1 MNTATLSTFLS
12 AISLCTRPARPL
24 LHALRHY
31 PAGTATASGASD
43 ASPSQAAKVVMQV
56 CFVNGTHVVPYEAV
70 ERKLRDAD
78 TLEGIDGFEKNL
90 FMASSSLAKGGAEF
104 LGANRQTK
112 LGPTTAASR
121 PSTFGQILLTLAL
134 IFGALFFAVGTTVGV
149 LLCQHRRRF
158 EAEKRL
164 ALAAGT
170 IRAASAH
177 ADCCSSSIDN
187 LHLSAGAATVDE
199 KHYTLAPYHQ
209 NNFITSAAAAF
220 PSPPPPSSSH
230 NSQKSVAK
238 IWRRPLPPAPLLP
251 SSADG
256 TFYHQHKT
264 PAAHHYYSVQEM
276 KINL

>member
-1 MNTATLSTFLS
+1 MKAQIQKRRRRANKIIWGHGITNGAKRPSTNK
-12 AISLCTRPARPL
+12 PK
-24 LHALRHY
+24 
-31 PAGTATASGASD
+31 
-43 ASPSQAAKVVMQV
+43 SPRTSTSKQ
-56 CFVNGTHVVPYEAV
+56 
-70 ERKLRDAD
+70 
-78 TLEGIDGFEKNL
+78 I
-90 FMASSSLAKGGAEF
+90 
-104 LGANRQTK
+104 K
-112 LGPTTAASR
+112 LGPAAAPR
-121 PSTFGQILLTLAL
+121 PLTFGQILLTLAL

-220 PSPPPPSSSH
+220 PSPPPLSSSH
-230 NSQKSVAK
+230 NSQKSIAK
-238 IWRRPLPPAPLLP
+238 IWRRPLPPAPLLTP
-251 SSADG
+251 SADG
-256 TFYHQHKT
+256 TFYHQHQT